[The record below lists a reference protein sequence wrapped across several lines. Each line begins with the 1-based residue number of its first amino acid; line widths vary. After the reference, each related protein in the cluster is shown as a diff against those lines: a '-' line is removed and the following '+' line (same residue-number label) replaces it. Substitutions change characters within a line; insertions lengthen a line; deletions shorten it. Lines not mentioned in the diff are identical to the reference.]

1 MNETDLITRLTAG
14 LHAENTVIVGPGD
27 DCAVIDLGTTD
38 DYCLFKTDAIVEGIH
53 FTPDTPPEM
62 IGRKAIARPFS
73 DFAAMGGSPAHAL
86 ITLGLPGEYCEDRI
100 TAIYEGAKAIAAQH
114 KTSIVGGE
122 TTRSKQLWLSVSVIG
137 KVDREHCITRTG
149 SVAGDA
155 IFVTGELG
163 GSLTSKHLNFEPRIP
178 EGPWLAQEF
187 DIHAMIDLS
196 DGLATDLRHLLGKN
210 FGAEILTAALPIRR
224 EAKSLAKEN
233 PSGKTALLAALT
245 DGEDY
250 ELLFTVAAKDAVSL
264 LDDWKLQ
271 FPRTSLKCI
280 GKIVDKPGITLRD
293 DKGARPL
300 TLHGYDH
307 LQQS

>member
-1 MNETDLITRLTAG
+1 MTEKELIKRLTAN
-14 LHAENTVIVGPGD
+14 LSTDDTVIVGAGD
-27 DCAVIDLGTTD
+27 DCAVLNTGGNMM
-38 DYCLFKTDAIVEGIH
+38 LFKTDAITEGIH
-53 FTPDTPPEM
+53 FTSNTPPEM

-73 DFAAMGGSPAHAL
+73 DIAAMGGFPTHAL
-86 ITLGLPGEYCEDRI
+86 ITLGLPDEHCEDHVV
-100 TAIYEGAKAIAAQH
+100 AIYEGAKAIAAEH

-122 TTRSKQLWLSVSVIG
+122 TTRSNQLWLSASVIG
-137 KVDREHCITRTG
+137 KIDREHCITRTG

-163 GSLTSKHLNFEPRIP
+163 GSLASKHLYFEPRIP

-210 FGAEILTAALPIRR
+210 LGAELLTTAIPISHAAKLR
-224 EAKSLAKEN
+224 AKEA

-250 ELLFTVAAKDAVSL
+250 ELLFTLPTEDAVKL
-264 LDDWKLQ
+264 HDTWKEK
-271 FPRTSLKCI
+271 FPDLSLKCI
-280 GKIVDKPGITLRD
+280 GKITAEPGIILRD
-293 DKGARPL
+293 EKGIHPL
-300 TLHGYDH
+300 NVHGYDH
-307 LQQS
+307 LHKS